1 MALTMMTERVRRTLR
16 VVVKRQGKGW
26 EYGMGRG
33 KGWGKGIERG
43 TQQRQE
49 SGSRRDT
56 VKRQVLLNTLQGEI
70 ISVMPLGCRL
80 RKEMYRA
87 DSDTES

>member
-1 MALTMMTERVRRTLR
+1 MAVTMMTERVRRTLR

-49 SGSRRDT
+49 SGSGRDT
-56 VKRQVLLNTLQGEI
+56 VK
-70 ISVMPLGCRL
+70 
-80 RKEMYRA
+80 
-87 DSDTES
+87 